1 MQIWI
6 FKREYKLAAIDTMK
20 LYMMYF
26 NNYVIKLKQRKEVG
40 GFAKLTNWLSSMKA
54 LVAGSAPLQAQALT
68 KNKVSD
74 SGSISSQSHV
84 WWAASDP
91 SCSEWVPTLSP
102 GTSLLAHSLAM
113 EIEFLLFLPRLLGL
127 KPSLVLNLIAFCL
140 KNFLGSPHCLLGTA
154 PSSQLPAVPCP
165 CVASLHCS

>member
-1 MQIWI
+1 
-6 FKREYKLAAIDTMK
+6 MK
-20 LYMMYF
+20 LYMMHF

-84 WWAASDP
+84 W
-91 SCSEWVPTLSP
+91 
-102 GTSLLAHSLAM
+102 
-113 EIEFLLFLPRLLGL
+113 
-127 KPSLVLNLIAFCL
+127 
-140 KNFLGSPHCLLGTA
+140 
-154 PSSQLPAVPCP
+154 
-165 CVASLHCS
+165 